1 MCITSQNHMVP
12 DTFPR
17 LYLMLVLV
25 LRMLRYCRMSG
36 NVISLRARRN
46 LRPIHVLKKAVS
58 KKQKITNTGK
68 VRTTG
73 KMTMNVIVIRLD
85 WRKGCVRC
93 KICWL
98 GMNWCCSG
106 LHYYNITFPYWRT
119 RLPVQVN
126 GHKWGGNGEVIYEG
140 VELQHEPELVR
151 CCDELGRKG

>member
-1 MCITSQNHMVP
+1 MVP
-12 DTFPR
+12 DTFPG

-85 WRKGCVRC
+85 WQKGCVRC
-93 KICWL
+93 KIC
-98 GMNWCCSG
+98 
-106 LHYYNITFPYWRT
+106 
-119 RLPVQVN
+119 
-126 GHKWGGNGEVIYEG
+126 
-140 VELQHEPELVR
+140 
-151 CCDELGRKG
+151 